1 VTKDLDGSAIFAKGP
16 VVVFKWRNSPGWP
29 VEYASP
35 NVVEVFGFTT
45 EEFVSGAVSY
55 GSLVHG
61 EDAARVASEVAAAAR
76 DGVDSFVHEPY
87 RVIAKDGA
95 VRWLYDAT
103 HVVRD
108 AGGEV
113 THFHGYV
120 IDVSARVRAEEAE
133 RELERRLYHAQKL
146 ESLGVLA
153 GGVAHDFN
161 NLLTAILGQAELA
174 RRRLERAPETA
185 LGSIEQIEGLTR
197 RAADLTRQLLAYSG
211 KGSFVVEPVAIEALV
226 AEMSGMLEIVVPKK
240 AELQVDIQGP
250 LPAVMADRAQLQQVV
265 MNLLTNAAE
274 ALPEGEGK
282 ISLVVR
288 ALDLDRPELDERGA
302 SDLSPGPYLEVT
314 VSDTG
319 VGMADDVRDR
329 LFDPFFTTKASGR
342 GLGMSAVLGI
352 LRGHGGHVD
361 VRSAVGQGT
370 TFTLLLPATSRPPSS
385 KPTGRGT
392 IRARRGRL
400 LLVDDEPHIRTT
412 LSTLLQHFGFEVVT
426 AEDGKRAVELF
437 DELGGDVVLVLMD
450 MTMPVMS
457 GPEALRELR
466 RRDPKLPVILSSGF
480 SETEVSRAAGADGVS
495 GFLAKPYDLEDLRL
509 AIDAVLEPLERR

>member
-1 VTKDLDGSAIFAKGP
+1 
-16 VVVFKWRNSPGWP
+16 
-29 VEYASP
+29 
-35 NVVEVFGFTT
+35 
-45 EEFVSGAVSY
+45 VSGAVSY
-55 GSLVHG
+55 GGLLHP
-61 EDAARVASEVAAAAR
+61 EDAGRVESEVAAALR
-76 DGVDSFVHEPY
+76 DGVASFVHEPY
-87 RVIAKDGA
+87 RVHAKNGT

-108 AGGEV
+108 SNDVV

-120 IDVSARVRAEEAE
+120 IDVSARVRAEDAE
-133 RELERRLYHAQKL
+133 RELERRLYHSQKL
-146 ESLGVLA
+146 ERLGVLA

-174 RRRLERAPETA
+174 RRRLDRSPEMA
-185 LGSIEQIEGLTR
+185 LGSIEQIEVLAR
-197 RAADLTRQLLAYSG
+197 RASELTRQLLAYSG
-211 KGSFVVEPVAIEALV
+211 KGSFVVEPVSLDALV
-226 AEMSGMLEIVVPKK
+226 AEMAGMLEIVVPKK
-240 AELQVDIQGP
+240 ATLTLEIEAA

-274 ALPEGEGK
+274 ALPDGVGR

-288 ALDLDRPELDERGA
+288 ALELSGDELERRGA
-302 SDLSPGPYLEVT
+302 AELSPGTYLEVA

-319 VGMADDVRDR
+319 VGMAEDVRER

-352 LRGHGGHVD
+352 VRGHAGHID
-361 VRSAVGQGT
+361 VRSTVGQGT
-370 TFTLLLPATSRPPSS
+370 TFTLLLPATTRMPSS
-385 KPTGRGT
+385 KPTGRSE

-400 LLVDDEPHIRTT
+400 LLVDDEPPIRTT
-412 LSTLLQHFGFEVVT
+412 LSVLLAQFGFEVVT
-426 AEDGKRAVELF
+426 AENGKRAVEVF
-437 DELGGDVVLVLMD
+437 DEHGGDVVLVLMD

-480 SETEVSRAAGADGVS
+480 SETEVTRAAGGDGVS
-495 GFLAKPYDLEDLRL
+495 GFLAKPYDLEDLRR
-509 AIDAVLEPLERR
+509 AIDAVLEPPLANRPAGD

>member
-76 DGVDSFVHEPY
+76 DGVASFVHESY
-87 RVIAKDGA
+87 RVVAKDGA

-185 LGSIEQIEGLTR
+185 LGSIE
-197 RAADLTRQLLAYSG
+197 
-211 KGSFVVEPVAIEALV
+211 
-226 AEMSGMLEIVVPKK
+226 
-240 AELQVDIQGP
+240 
-250 LPAVMADRAQLQQVV
+250 
-265 MNLLTNAAE
+265 
-274 ALPEGEGK
+274 
-282 ISLVVR
+282 
-288 ALDLDRPELDERGA
+288 
-302 SDLSPGPYLEVT
+302 
-314 VSDTG
+314 
-319 VGMADDVRDR
+319 
-329 LFDPFFTTKASGR
+329 
-342 GLGMSAVLGI
+342 
-352 LRGHGGHVD
+352 
-361 VRSAVGQGT
+361 
-370 TFTLLLPATSRPPSS
+370 
-385 KPTGRGT
+385 
-392 IRARRGRL
+392 
-400 LLVDDEPHIRTT
+400 
-412 LSTLLQHFGFEVVT
+412 
-426 AEDGKRAVELF
+426 
-437 DELGGDVVLVLMD
+437 
-450 MTMPVMS
+450 
-457 GPEALRELR
+457 
-466 RRDPKLPVILSSGF
+466 
-480 SETEVSRAAGADGVS
+480 
-495 GFLAKPYDLEDLRL
+495 
-509 AIDAVLEPLERR
+509 